1 MPVTAPV
8 TGFTVAT
15 AVALLPQVPPAS
27 YSSMVAP
34 AHKAESPIINAGA
47 GFTVIFVVE
56 KHPVPSVY
64 VIVAV
69 PDVIPVT
76 YPVPA
81 AI

>member
-34 AHKAESPIINAGA
+34 AHKVESPIIDAGA
-47 GFTVIFVVE
+47 GFTVTVVVVT
-56 KHPVPSVY
+56 HPL
-64 VIVAV
+64 
-69 PDVIPVT
+69 PV
-76 YPVPA
+76 V
-81 AI
+81 